1 MGMSLFYRYKPEK
14 DRALLPL
21 VSVLAKVGVTPNQV
35 TVAGLIISLVAAGF
49 AALGHLYAGIA
60 LFFLGACLDAL
71 DGSLARVTGNSTD
84 RGRYLDSV
92 CDRSSE
98 LAFIAGAV
106 VGGSPPLALLVVAG
120 SLALLLAR
128 TMVHSKGL
136 RSDVARFS
144 RPERLAFIII
154 GLLAPFPINVGIFLM
169 AGALSSISALH
180 VLRVSKKAAK
190 DAHGLKQFDSRQ
202 NIYSK

>member
-1 MGMSLFYRYKPEK
+1 MSLFYRYKPKK

-21 VSVLAKVGVTPNQV
+21 ASALAKAGVTPNQV
-35 TVAGLIISLVAAGF
+35 TVAGLVISLFAAGM
-49 AALGHLYAGIA
+49 AALGHLHAGIA
-60 LFFLGACLDAL
+60 LFFIGACMDAL
-71 DGSLARVTGNSTD
+71 DGSLARATGSCTD

-98 LAFIAGAV
+98 LAFLAGAV
-106 VGGSPPLALLVVAG
+106 VGGSPPSALLVAAG

-136 RSDVARFS
+136 RSDVAWFS
-144 RPERLAFIII
+144 RPERLVFIII
-154 GLLAPFPINVGIFLM
+154 GLLAPYPVNVGMFLT
-169 AGALSSISALH
+169 AGVLSSISALQ

-190 DAHGLKQFDSRQ
+190 DARRLQQFKSPQ